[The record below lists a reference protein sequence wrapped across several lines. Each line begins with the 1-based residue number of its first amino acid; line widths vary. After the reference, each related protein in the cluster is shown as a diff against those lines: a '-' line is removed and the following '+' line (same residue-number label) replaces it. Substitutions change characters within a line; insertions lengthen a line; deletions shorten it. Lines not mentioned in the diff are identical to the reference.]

1 MSSGTGA
8 NGGGGS
14 AGGMGAHGSNGH
26 GRSGGDGERG
36 RTGNDRYSGAGARG
50 SGTLGGVHEA
60 VIIAGWRT
68 PFGKRGGVFSAW
80 HPVEM
85 LSFTLKTLI
94 ERTGVDPAQ
103 VEDVIG
109 GCVGQVGEQAL
120 NVSRNAWLDAG
131 LPESTPAT
139 TVDRQCGSGLQAIQ
153 FAAQGVMA
161 GSYDLVV
168 ACGVENMSRV
178 PLGAQVSP
186 DHSPMTAAVRERYG
200 VEQFNQAIGAEMIAK
215 KWGLSRTAL
224 DEFSARSHERAA
236 NATAKGWL
244 ADEIVPVPNNGG
256 AITTD
261 QGIRADTSVEKLATL
276 KPAFEGL
283 ELLTAGNSSQITDG
297 AAAVLI
303 ASREKADELGLR
315 PRARFVQFTQVGSDP
330 VVMLT
335 GPIPATRR
343 VLERA
348 GLSTDDIDLFEVNEA
363 FAPVCLA
370 WQEELGVGLD
380 RLNVNGGAIALGHPL
395 GASGTRL
402 VLTAMN
408 ELERRGGRYALTTL
422 CEGGG
427 MANAAIIERLS

>member
-1 MSSGTGA
+1 MSNGTNA
-8 NGGGGS
+8 NGRPNGS
-14 AGGMGAHGSNGH
+14 AS
-26 GRSGGDGERG
+26 
-36 RTGNDRYSGAGARG
+36 AGARG
-50 SGTLGGVHEA
+50 AVREA

-85 LSFTLKTLI
+85 LSFTLKSLI

-153 FAAQGVMA
+153 FAAQGVVA

-178 PLGAQVSP
+178 PLGSQVLP
-186 DHSPMTAAVRERYG
+186 EHSPMTPAVRQRYG
-200 VEQFNQAIGAEMIAK
+200 VDQFNQAIGAEMMARQ
-215 KWGLSRTAL
+215 WGLSRAAL

-244 ADEIVPVPNNGG
+244 AEEILPVPNNGS

-261 QGIRADTSVEKLATL
+261 QGIRPDTSVEKLATL

-283 ELLTAGNSSQITDG
+283 EFLTAGNSSQITDG

-303 ASREKADELGLR
+303 ASREKAEELGLR

-330 VVMLT
+330 VMMLT
-335 GPIPATRR
+335 GPIPATRK
-343 VLERA
+343 VLQRA

-402 VLTAMN
+402 VLTAMY

-427 MANAAIIERLS
+427 MANAAILERLS

>member
-1 MSSGTGA
+1 VSSP
-8 NGGGGS
+8 
-14 AGGMGAHGSNGH
+14 AG
-26 GRSGGDGERG
+26 R
-36 RTGNDRYSGAGARG
+36 
-50 SGTLGGVHEA
+50 EA
-60 VIIAGWRT
+60 VIIGGLRT
-68 PFGKRGGVFSAW
+68 PFGKRGGVFSAL

-85 LSFTLKTLI
+85 LSYTLKTLI
-94 ERTGVDPAQ
+94 ERTGVDPAE

-120 NVSRNAWLDAG
+120 NVTRNAWLDAG

-161 GSYDLVV
+161 GGYDLVV

-178 PLGAQVSP
+178 PLGSQVSP
-186 DHSPMTAAVRERYG
+186 DHSPMTPAVRDRYG

-215 KWGLSRTAL
+215 QWGLSRQAL

-236 NATAKGWL
+236 AATSKGWL
-244 ADEIVPVPNNGG
+244 ADEIAEVPVNGSKV
-256 AITTD
+256 ATD
-261 QGIRADTSVEKLATL
+261 QGIRPDTSVDKLATL

-283 ELLTAGNSSQITDG
+283 ELLTAGNSSQISDG
-297 AAAVLI
+297 AAALLI

-315 PRARFVQFTQVGSDP
+315 PRARLVQFTQVGSDP
-330 VVMLT
+330 VMMLT
-335 GPIPATRR
+335 GPIPATRK
-343 VLERA
+343 VLQRA
-348 GLSTDDIDLFEVNEA
+348 GLSSDDIDLFEVNEA

-370 WQEELGVGLD
+370 WQEEIGVGID

-395 GASGTRL
+395 GASGARL
-402 VLTAMN
+402 ILTAMN
-408 ELERRGGRYALTTL
+408 ELERREGRYALTAI

-427 MANAAIIERLS
+427 MANAAIIERLG